1 MALRIKDCLDQN
13 LDDDI
18 VNFDAILIEALRFR
32 EMNSRSDPRNANNW

>member
-18 VNFDAILIEALRFR
+18 VNLDAILIEALIFR
-32 EMNSRSDPRNANNW
+32 EMNSHPDPRNANN